1 MHFTRTIALVCA
13 ALYAALF
20 LPATPGSKAGTPPPL
35 PVAGASIGVA
45 ASPERGGVAYDPAVP
60 LDAAVTPRFTETD
73 PPTLAKT
80 YSVHYRGGGDAIV
93 PGILMVPVGVKTAP
107 CVLLLHGLGG
117 RKEDVALLGVALA
130 RRGYA
135 SFAIDAAGHGERP
148 KIDGKPVSDLTLP
161 EFRLMAGQTVVD
173 LRRAVDFLQTRA
185 DIDGKR
191 VGFLGVSLG
200 GILGAVF
207 AADEPRIKGAALWAA
222 GGDWGKLIIRS
233 QHQFAQRFRQ
243 KGVVTEA
250 EVDAVMKDVDPVNC
264 VGPNS
269 SAPLLFING
278 DKDTTVPTV
287 CTDALYAVEKA
298 PKKRIVLPGGH
309 IPDLLAMMNATLIW
323 LDANVKATA
332 L

>member
-1 MHFTRTIALVCA
+1 MISGTAPSTFRAL
-13 ALYAALF
+13 LYAAAFVLASPCAAAP
-20 LPATPGSKAGTPPPL
+20 LASPPTTPL
-35 PVAGASIGVA
+35 VMVA
-45 ASPERGGVAYDPAVP
+45 APERGGVVYDSAAP
-60 LDAAVTPRFTETD
+60 LDAVVTSKYSEKD

-80 YSVHYRGGGDAIV
+80 YSVRYRGGGDAVV
-93 PGILMVPVGVKTAP
+93 PGILMAPVGVKAAP

-117 RKEDVALLGVALA
+117 RKEDVALIGVALA

-148 KIDGKPVSDLTLP
+148 KIDGKTVAELSLP
-161 EFRLMAGQTVVD
+161 EFRQMAGQTIVD
-173 LRRAVDFLQTRA
+173 LRRAVDFLQTRSEV
-185 DIDGKR
+185 DSKR

-222 GGDWGKLIIRS
+222 GGDWGKLITRS
-233 QHQFAQRFRQ
+233 QHEFAQRFRQ
-243 KGVVTEA
+243 KGVVNEA
-250 EVDAVMKDVDPVNC
+250 AVDAVMKDVDPLNC
-264 VGPNS
+264 VGRNV
-269 SAPLLFING
+269 SAPVLFING

-287 CTDALYAVEKA
+287 CTDALYTAEKA

-323 LDANVKATA
+323 LDANVKPAM
-332 L
+332 